1 MKAGTTRAIELQ
13 GAMTALVTPF
23 TQSGMIDDAA
33 LERLVEWQIERG
45 IDGLV
50 PCGTTGEAATL
61 SDDEKHQVVSVVTA
75 TAAGRVP
82 VVAGCGTNDTQTTL
96 AAARRVAEAGADAL
110 LVVTPYYNKPNRSGM
125 IAHYEAV
132 AGETGLPVV
141 VYNVP
146 GRTGQNLGADLTLRL
161 AQIPGVVAVKEASSD
176 LEQIAAI
183 ISDRPPGFAV
193 LSGDD
198 PLTLP
203 TVALGAEGVISVV
216 ANEAPREMAGIVAA
230 VRAGELDRARELHY
244 RLRPLMSA
252 NFVETNPVPVKTAM
266 NLLGFCES
274 VFRLPLGPPEDRTV
288 QTLREA
294 LRLAEVSGVER

>member
-1 MKAGTTRAIELQ
+1 MNAGKAAGIELR

-23 TQSGMIDDAA
+23 TQAGDLDEIA
-33 LERLVEWQIERG
+33 LERLVAWQIERG

-61 SDDEKHQVVSVVTA
+61 SDDEKQRVVSIVCA
-75 TAAGRVP
+75 TAAGKVP
-82 VVAGCGTNDTQTTL
+82 VIAGCGTNNTRTTL
-96 AAARRVAEAGADAL
+96 SAARRVAEAGADAL

-161 AQIPGVVAVKEASSD
+161 AEIPGVVAVKEASAD

-183 ISDRPPGFAV
+183 IEGRPRGLAV

-216 ANEAPREMAGIVAA
+216 ANEAPAEMAGIVAA
-230 VRAGELDRARELHY
+230 ASTGDLGRARELHY
-244 RLRPLMSA
+244 RLRALMNA

-266 NLLGFCES
+266 HLLGFCEP
-274 VFRLPLGPPEDRTV
+274 VFRPPLGPPDDRTV
-288 QTLREA
+288 VTMREA
-294 LRLAEVSGVER
+294 LKNADVSGAAR